1 MEAGRLKREIR
12 KQLNITPKTSFA
24 GVGVL
29 DVVVDGKTIFS
40 HQAERRMPGRAYIPH
55 IASAFGLDFVSLT
68 IVQCRWLPARS

>member
-1 MEAGRLKREIR
+1 MEAWRLKREIR

-40 HQAERRMPGRAYIPH
+40 HQAERRMPGRGEIV
-55 IASAFGLDFVSLT
+55 GLIQALRQS
-68 IVQCRWLPARS
+68 